1 MKKIM
6 FNDKYALTK
15 AVLEGRKVQT
25 RRIIKTSDAF
35 ERVNPD
41 FDWDEED
48 IENWENDF
56 ALRVKN
62 MSETEKKGCFNYLLN
77 HPKYKVG
84 EIVAVAQS
92 YKDVDSYYSAA
103 YQRQHSI
110 HGMTVDALDCVP
122 NEDIKK
128 WFKNR
133 NDFKDKASWNNK
145 MFVKSELMPHQICIT
160 NVKIEQLQDISE
172 EDCLKEGLEWDGIAH
187 KHYIDYSKETGGKIW
202 FDNSS
207 RESYANL
214 IDKVSDKGTWDRNP
228 YVYVYD
234 FKLVK

>member
-1 MKKIM
+1 MQKIM
-6 FNDKYALTK
+6 FNDRYGLTQ
-15 AVLEGRKVQT
+15 AVLEGRKTQT
-25 RRIIKTSDAF
+25 RRIISRKTLDKIGLF
-35 ERVNPD
+35 QKEYYEGT
-41 FDWDEED
+41 FDKLEGVELLTHYF
-48 IENWENDF
+48 I
-56 ALRVKN
+56 
-62 MSETEKKGCFNYLLN
+62 TEKLGKLPYNI
-77 HPKYKVG
+77 G
-84 EIVAVAQS
+84 EVVAVAQS

-202 FDNSS
+202 FDNSL

-214 IDKVSDKGTWDRNP
+214 IDKVSGKGTWESNP
-228 YVYVYD
+228 YVFVYD
-234 FKLVK
+234 FNLVK